1 MGANMK
7 RSIISAR
14 LCAAVLGL
22 SLVWCHQTFATPVT
36 PLITVTETTPGHLT
50 LVNGSSNWF
59 VYGFEIERPAF
70 SGNPT
75 TTQLGWSAYTC
86 TFSCNV
92 DASSGFG
99 YLLNGLGNP
108 FQDGI
113 APGAVSSNFSF
124 TTSGG
129 NGIPDGTS
137 NTIFFTEPLE
147 IFVFAATLVT
157 PISDGTSNTIQFPET
172 VRSGF
177 RGIADGTSNTIS
189 FGEALSVPGP
199 VVGAGIPGLI
209 LACGGLLGW
218 MRRRKQATA

>member
-1 MGANMK
+1 MK

-22 SLVWCHQTFATPVT
+22 SLVGCHQTFATPIT

-50 LVNGSSNWF
+50 LFNGSSNWF
-59 VYGFEIERPAF
+59 IYGFEIQRPVLA
-70 SGNPT
+70 SNPM
-75 TTQLGWSAYTC
+75 TTQLGWFAYNC

-108 FQDGI
+108 FQEGI
-113 APGAVSSNFSF
+113 APGASSSNFSF
-124 TTSGG
+124 AVSG
-129 NGIPDGTS
+129 NSFPDGTS
-137 NTIFFTEPLE
+137 NTIFFTEPLK
-147 IFVFAATLVT
+147 IFVFAATLVS

-199 VVGAGIPGLI
+199 IVGAGIPGLI
-209 LACGGLLGW
+209 VAGGGLIGW
-218 MRRRKQATA
+218 LRQRQQKAA